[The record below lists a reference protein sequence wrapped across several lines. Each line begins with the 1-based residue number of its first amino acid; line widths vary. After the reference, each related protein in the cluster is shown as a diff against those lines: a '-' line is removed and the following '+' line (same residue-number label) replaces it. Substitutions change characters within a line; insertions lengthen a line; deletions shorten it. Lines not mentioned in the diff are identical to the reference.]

1 MQIERGFRDKLSN
14 YLDTSRPFSVEV
26 SVSGSAVYDYS
37 CFGVDENN
45 QLSDDRYM
53 IFYNQTSSPNGEI
66 SYSASP
72 SGANFSVNLG
82 ALPAKISRLVFT
94 VSIDGS
100 GTMGEISAHTFSLG
114 QVLTL
119 SLSGRD
125 FSSERAI
132 ISAEIYRKNG
142 KWRLA
147 AVAGG
152 FNGGLRELLKHY
164 GGQEA
169 ASPSSTPSSTSTK
182 PVELR
187 KGQKVQLEKPSGEI
201 IINLN
206 WHKGQS
212 KGGFLGG
219 LFGGS
224 SGAIDLDLGCLFEL
238 KDGWKGS
245 IQALGKHFGSLE
257 NSPYIAL
264 DGDDRTGA
272 VAGGENL
279 RVNGKKIYMIKRILV
294 YTFIY
299 EGIANWREADG
310 IVTVKC
316 PGNRDVIV
324 RMDEYDTR
332 DGMCA
337 IAMLENVNDSALSV
351 EKLVQFF
358 NGHEQMDRYYNW
370 GLRWVRGKK

>member
-1 MQIERGFRDKLSN
+1 MQIERGFRDKLGK
-14 YLDTSRPFSVEV
+14 YLDISRPFSVEV
-26 SVSGSAVYDYS
+26 SVLGKSVYDYS

-66 SYSASP
+66 SYSASA
-72 SGANFSVNLG
+72 SGATFSVNLG
-82 ALPAKISRLVFT
+82 SLPDRISRLVFT
-94 VSIDGS
+94 VSIDGA
-100 GTMGEISAHTFSLG
+100 GTMGEISSHTFTLG
-114 QVLTL
+114 QKLSL
-119 SLSGRD
+119 SLSGGD

-142 KWRLA
+142 EWRFA
-147 AVAGG
+147 AIAGG
-152 FNGGLRELLKHY
+152 FNGGLPELLKHY

-169 ASPSSTPSSTSTK
+169 PSPTSAK

-187 KGQKVQLEKPSGEI
+187 KGQKVNLEKPSGEI

-206 WHKGQS
+206 WHKGES
-212 KGGFLGG
+212 KGGIFGG
-219 LFGGS
+219 LFGGK
-224 SGAIDLDLGCLFEL
+224 SGSIDLDLGCLYEL
-238 KDGWKGS
+238 KDGRKGS
-245 IQALGKHFGSLE
+245 VQALGKNFGSLKRF
-257 NSPYIAL
+257 PYVAL
-264 DGDDRTGA
+264 DGDDRTGS
-272 VAGGENL
+272 VEGGENL
-279 RVNGKKIYMIKRILV
+279 RVNGKKIHLIRRILV

-332 DGMCA
+332 EGMCA

-358 NGHEQMDRYYNW
+358 NGHEQMDRHYHW
-370 GLRWVRGKK
+370 GLNWVHGRK